1 MKDLLE
7 SLNDGAVIEVSDPHN
22 NREWLCYFDA
32 KDGGYNTLERVNG
45 VARSWGFFPLVAMG
59 DTKML
64 QELQS
69 WESKGYTFSIAT
81 LLPSTIKG
89 MW

>member
-1 MKDLLE
+1 MTDLIE
-7 SLNDGAVIEVSDPHN
+7 SLNNGDVVSVTDPHN
-22 NREWLCYFDA
+22 NREWLCYFDSR
-32 KDGGYNTLERVNG
+32 DGGYNTLERVNG

-64 QELQS
+64 RELES

-81 LLPSTIKG
+81 LLPSAIKG